1 MSIYEKVTDKLFGKT
16 QVAVLLQKPT
26 KAEKQTKLDITS
38 GLTQSEKQFLQTLLR
53 EELKA
58 LNIAKAIIGKTML
71 KAYKEDESKASVWS
85 ESLKY
90 LKKKHNKLAE
100 IQRKLKRSI

>member
-1 MSIYEKVTDKLFGKT
+1 MSIYEKAIDKLFGKT
-16 QVAVLLQKPT
+16 QVAALLQKPI
-26 KAEKQTKLDITS
+26 KAKKQTKLDIMS

-58 LNIAKAIIGKTML
+58 LNIAKAIGKTML
-71 KAYKEDESKASVWS
+71 KANKEDESKTIVWS
-85 ESLKY
+85 EGLKY
-90 LKKKHNKLAE
+90 MKKKHNKLAE

>member
-1 MSIYEKVTDKLFGKT
+1 MSIYEKAIDKLFGKT

-26 KAEKQTKLDITS
+26 KDKTQPKLDITS
-38 GLTQSEKQFLQTLLR
+38 GLTQSEKQFLQSFLR

-58 LNIAKAIIGKTML
+58 LNIAKAIGKTML
-71 KAYKEDESKASVWS
+71 KANKEDESKAIVWS
-85 ESLKY
+85 EGLKY
-90 LKKKHNKLAE
+90 MKKKHNTLAE